1 MMGKQLD
8 SISTHTLGEAQQ
20 RLKISR
26 TTLWRVLRK
35 YQIVVLEDVLD
46 ARVKRVRATDIERIQ
61 VEADNIRKGLAA

>member
-1 MMGKQLD
+1 MMGKQLNP
-8 SISTHTLGEAQQ
+8 ISTHTLGEAQQ

-46 ARVKRVRATDIERIQ
+46 ARVKRVRATDIERIEA
-61 VEADNIRKGLAA
+61 EADNIRKGLAA